1 MRVITPLDITS
12 DTAFS
17 RASTATYFD
26 STGTLQTAAIDV
38 VRVNYDPETL
48 EPEGILTEDAAT
60 NLLFR
65 SQEFDNVYWV
75 KTQTTISANSAVAPD
90 GTLTMDG
97 LVASAVNASHYIE
110 FNLTSGVL
118 SAQNTAESIYVKRG
132 ISQQVQFFCYGV
144 GNWHQS
150 FTFNFDTGAII
161 FSADSGG
168 GQVTEDFGVQQ
179 INSDTWRL
187 FISGYP
193 DTSGTN
199 RRFRLNYSNSSGSFT
214 FAGDAL
220 SVGVYVW
227 GAQLEIGDRH
237 TSYIPTVAT
246 AVTRAADMLGDMVTS
261 KVAEPDAGES
271 SWNAATSYALNDV
284 VIRTTT
290 HKKYIN
296 IQAGVNATLPEIDAA
311 LDEPTRWIET
321 GSTNRFAM
329 FDTLRNT
336 QTETTSPLSVVLVP
350 GTRVNSIGILAM
362 EAEEITIT
370 VSNGYE
376 QIYTYTQNL
385 NAREVLNWYDFFFE
399 PFSNT
404 PNIVKFDLPPYT
416 AGNITITLKSS
427 TGTVKCG
434 AVIMG
439 NYTDIGNL
447 VYGARISANNFSRID
462 REFDG
467 TAVLVQRQT
476 KPKVSGTLFFDKAQ
490 TNKIL
495 ALKSTLNAK
504 PTVWS
509 GLNDDNTDGYFDG
522 LLILGIYKLFDVD
535 IAYPEKAKLDIELE
549 EI

>member
-17 RASTATYFD
+17 RASTATYYD

-48 EPEGILTEDAAT
+48 EPEGILIEDAAT
-60 NLLFR
+60 NNILYSEDF
-65 SQEFDNVYWV
+65 SNAVWT
-75 KTQTTISANSAVAPD
+75 KGSSSITANAITAPN
-90 GTLTMDG
+90 GTLTADKVVENSLTNTHNVTQVG
-97 LVASAVNASHYIE
+97 ATAVIGQDYKRHVFVKAAERSYVFVGINNAVTAFLSV
-110 FNLTSGVL
+110 NLATG
-118 SAQNTAESIYVKRG
+118 ESFAAV
-132 ISQQVQFFCYGV
+132 
-144 GNWHQS
+144 
-150 FTFNFDTGAII
+150 
-161 FSADSGG
+161 
-168 GQVTEDFGVQQ
+168 
-179 INSDTWRL
+179 
-187 FISGYP
+187 
-193 DTSGTN
+193 
-199 RRFRLNYSNSSGSFT
+199 GSFVSSEVISLPGGWYKIT
-214 FAGDAL
+214 IEATATTATGIQFDVRVSYDGVWANRSYLGD
-220 SVGVYVW
+220 GVSGIYVW
-227 GAQLEIGDRH
+227 GAHDNEG
-237 TSYIPTVAT
+237 SYIPTVAT

-261 KVAEPDAGES
+261 TVAEPDAGES
-271 SWNAATSYALNDV
+271 AWNAATNYALNDI

-296 IQAGVNATLPEIDAA
+296 IQAGVDATFPEVDAA

-321 GSTNRFAM
+321 GSTNRYAM

-336 QTETTSPLSVVLVP
+336 QTETTSPLSIVLVP
-350 GTRVNSIGILAM
+350 GTRVNSIGMLAM
-362 EAEEITIT
+362 EAEEITIK
-370 VSNGYE
+370 VANGYE
-376 QIYTYTQNL
+376 QIYSYTQNL
-385 NAREVLNWYDFFFE
+385 NSREVLDWYDFFFE

-404 PNIVKFDLPPYT
+404 PNVVKFDLPPYT
-416 AGNITITLKSS
+416 AGNITVTLTSS

-439 NYTDIGNL
+439 NYTDIGDL

-476 KPKVSGTLFFDKAQ
+476 KPKLSGTTFFNKSQ

-495 ALKSTLNAK
+495 ALKATLNAK

-509 GLNDDNTDGYFDG
+509 GLNADNTDGYFDG
-522 LLILGIYKLFDVD
+522 LVILGIYKIFDVD